1 MKQLMTAIIVLF
13 LLGGCNQKQED
24 QAAHDAKVAQQ
35 AREALLKELK
45 VQEEAKRKAQEE
57 AKRKAQIERQK
68 QNRLSQVG
76 IETMPDG
83 KIIIDVNRTKSF
95 FQKLAS
101 RIKHKTDKLA
111 KEMERG
117 IIEEKEA
124 GIEINETHI
133 EIDLNKTESFLEKWS
148 RKMEEFA
155 KEFDKIA
162 DQLDQTENK
171 GH

>member
-13 LLGGCNQKQED
+13 FLSGCNQKQKD

-35 AREALLKELK
+35 AREELLKEL
-45 VQEEAKRKAQEE
+45 KAQEE
-57 AKRKAQIERQK
+57 AKRKAQQEAQK
-68 QNRLSQVG
+68 KDRLSQIG

-83 KIIIDVNRTKSF
+83 KIIIDVNRTKNF
-95 FQKLAS
+95 FQQLTS
-101 RIKHKTDKLA
+101 RIKHKTDTLA

-133 EIDLNKTESFLEKWS
+133 EIDLNKTEHFLEKWS

-155 KEFDKIA
+155 QEFDKIA

>member
-13 LLGGCNQKQED
+13 LLSGCNQKQED

-35 AREALLKELK
+35 AREELLKELK
-45 VQEEAKRKAQEE
+45 AKEEARRKAQQE
-57 AKRKAQIERQK
+57 AQKRD
-68 QNRLSQVG
+68 RLSQVG
-76 IETMPDG
+76 IEKMPDG
-83 KIIIDVNRTKSF
+83 KIVIDVNRTKSF
-95 FQKLAS
+95 FQQLAA

-111 KEMERG
+111 KDMERG

-155 KEFDKIA
+155 QEFDKIA
-162 DQLDQTENK
+162 NQLDQTDNK

>member
-13 LLGGCNQKQED
+13 FLSGCNQKQED

-35 AREALLKELK
+35 AREELLKELK
-45 VQEEAKRKAQEE
+45 AKEEARRKAQQE
-57 AKRKAQIERQK
+57 AQKRD
-68 QNRLSQVG
+68 RLSQVG
-76 IETMPDG
+76 IEKMSDG
-83 KIIIDVNRTKSF
+83 KIVIDVNRTKSF
-95 FQKLAS
+95 FQQLAA

-111 KEMERG
+111 KDMERG

-155 KEFDKIA
+155 QEFDKIA
-162 DQLDQTENK
+162 NQLDQTDNK